1 MEEYR
6 DFVRDTG
13 LTDVVFKG
21 FVSDEDKIR
30 YYQQCD
36 VYCSPRGAR
45 EPGAWCS
52 WRRRRGGR

>member
-1 MEEYR
+1 M
-6 DFVRDTG
+6 RDTG

-36 VYCSPRGAR
+36 VYCSPPWGAR
-45 EPGAWCS
+45 ARAWCS
-52 WRRRRGGR
+52 WRPWRRGGR